1 MDAWEHRV
9 DSAVAKLHGGPDM
22 TAALQVLTRRLRVR
36 WRALVVVVT
45 VHLGWAAA
53 VLPLVAVVA
62 IALLTLA
69 YAMSRGSRTRSTR
82 RTAAPVAFAAR
93 RPAAKVGLALG
104 LSGRSGR
111 TNVRSL
117 GSTTLA
123 VALATFITIL
133 VVSAVALTTTP
144 ARYGFDWDLIA
155 LNPYGDQD
163 RDALEAMFG
172 DSADVADASSSRSR
186 RC

>member
-1 MDAWEHRV
+1 
-9 DSAVAKLHGGPDM
+9 
-22 TAALQVLTRRLRVR
+22 
-36 WRALVVVVT
+36 
-45 VHLGWAAA
+45 

-69 YAMSRGSRTRSTR
+69 DAMSRGSRTRSTW
-82 RTAAPVAFAAR
+82 RTAAPR
-93 RPAAKVGLALG
+93 TRPAAKVGLALG
-104 LSGRSGR
+104 LSSRSGR